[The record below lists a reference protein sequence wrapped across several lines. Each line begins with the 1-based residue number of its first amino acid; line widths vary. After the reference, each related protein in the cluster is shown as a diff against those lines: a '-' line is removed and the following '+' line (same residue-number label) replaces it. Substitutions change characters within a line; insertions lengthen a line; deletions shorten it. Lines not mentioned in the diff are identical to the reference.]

1 MDQVAQIREK
11 IDIVSFLAEY
21 MTVSKAGRNFRALC
35 PFHNEKSPS
44 FMISPERQ
52 VWHCFGCGKGGDIY
66 TFLMD
71 YEHIEFPEALR
82 VLAKRAGVELIESK
96 AQAGM
101 SSKKERLYSLNALA
115 AEYYHYILTK
125 HKVGGKAR
133 EYLLER
139 GLSEKII
146 NTFQLGFAPNTKTS
160 LTTYLI
166 RKKKYTI
173 EDLAEAGLIFQR
185 GRDAIDFFRGRLMFP
200 LVDHRDNVVGF
211 SGRVLDKDVKTSKYI
226 NTRETLIYHKGEGFY
241 GLNITKDAI
250 RKAGQA
256 ILMEGEF
263 DVISSFQEGVSN
275 VIAVKGTALT
285 PEQVNLIG
293 RYAQKISFCFDGD
306 KAGQDA
312 IKRSLPLVEKKNL
325 KATIILLPNGKDP
338 DDAIKQNPTGYK
350 LAVKKDI
357 GVYDYLFDQALL
369 SGDIA
374 SAEGKKA
381 VADAFLPVIASMTNE
396 IIKEHYL
403 RKLSLSLET
412 TYESISKE
420 LERQQKAVLKEKVPT
435 PPPPIRKQSRE
446 EMLEDYLISLIMQF
460 QAPNAALEKIF
471 SILSPTNESEK
482 AYQKILIHMV
492 EYFKK
497 HEAFDQKLFSGS
509 LPPELVFSY
518 NKSLLFPLP
527 PLLTSEAYLREIEK
541 VARQIRELYLR
552 ERLKIVGADL
562 AKKEKEEDNEAVEAL
577 TKEYGLLMGLLKK
590 GNQ

>member
-11 IDIVSFLAEY
+11 LDITSFLSEY
-21 MTVSKAGRNFRALC
+21 MTISKAGRNFRALC

-82 VLAKRAGVELIESK
+82 VLAKKAGIELIESK
-96 AQAGM
+96 AQAGI

-125 HKVGGKAR
+125 HAVGVGAR
-133 EYLLER
+133 AYLKER
-139 GLSEKII
+139 GLSDKTIK
-146 NTFQLGFAPNTKTS
+146 TFQLGFSPDTKSS
-160 LTTYLI
+160 LASYLVK
-166 RKKKYTI
+166 KKKYLV
-173 EDLAEAGLIFQR
+173 EDLVEAGLVFQR
-185 GRDAIDFFRGRLMFP
+185 GRDVIDFFRGRLMFP

-241 GLNITKDAI
+241 GLNIAKDAI
-250 RKAGQA
+250 RREGQV

-263 DVISSFQEGVSN
+263 DVISSFQEGISN
-275 VIAVKGTALT
+275 VVAVKGTALT
-285 PEQVNLIG
+285 QEQVNLIG

-306 KAGQDA
+306 KAGQNA
-312 IKRSLPLVEKKNL
+312 IKRSLPIVEKKDL
-325 KATIILLPNGKDP
+325 KASIILLPEGKDP
-338 DDAIKQNPTGYK
+338 DEMIRQNPTGYK
-350 LAVKKDI
+350 IVVKKDI
-357 GVYDYLFDQALL
+357 GVYDYLFDQSLL
-369 SGDIA
+369 AGDIT

-381 VADAFLPVIASMTNE
+381 AADAFLPIISSMTNE

-403 RKLSLSLET
+403 RKLSTALET

-420 LERQQKAVLKEKVPT
+420 LERKQKAALKEKIAL
-435 PPPPIRKQSRE
+435 PPPSLQKQSRE
-446 EMLEDYLISLIMQF
+446 EMLEDYLMSLIMQS
-460 QAPNAALEKIF
+460 QNPKASLEKIF
-471 SILSPTNESEK
+471 ATLSPSLESGK
-482 AYQKILIHMV
+482 AYQKILVHMV

-497 HEAFDQKLFSGS
+497 HEAFDQKMFSDG
-509 LPPELVFSY
+509 LPPELLFNY

-527 PLLTSEAYLREIEK
+527 PLTTTEAYLREVEK
-541 VARQIRELYLR
+541 VAKQINELYLHEKLR
-552 ERLKIVGADL
+552 AVGAEL
-562 AKKEKEEDNEAVEAL
+562 AKKEKEEDAAGIEVL
-577 TKEYGLLMGLLKK
+577 TQEYSTLMTMLKK
-590 GNQ
+590 R